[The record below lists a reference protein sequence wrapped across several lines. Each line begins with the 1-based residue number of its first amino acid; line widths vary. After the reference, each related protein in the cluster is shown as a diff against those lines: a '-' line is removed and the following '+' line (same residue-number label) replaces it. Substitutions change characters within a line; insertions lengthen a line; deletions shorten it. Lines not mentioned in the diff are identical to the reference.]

1 MSRKIRF
8 LQGYVRR
15 FPVQVGRDMNVT
27 SFSLN
32 PNDPADVVLLKAVE
46 GKRISPSE
54 ALILYKD
61 GDFLKIQMVA
71 RFLREKVRP
80 HTEASYTMFRV
91 VNYTNYCNVECNF
104 CSFMD
109 EIGNGKGYVLSKEDI
124 LQKMDYA
131 VEEGADQMF
140 LQGGVYPELPF
151 DYYLDVIKTIKAK
164 YPKMHIRAFSP
175 VEVINLETIT
185 GKPLREVLL
194 ILKEAGL
201 DSVPGAGAEILTERM
216 RQIISPKK
224 ASVAEWVRAMETCHE
239 VGLKGSA
246 NIVFGSEET
255 EEEVIEHLQVVR
267 DLQDRTGGFLSF
279 IPWTFQPQTK
289 RFKVRPVPTHEY
301 LKVLGICRIFLD
313 NIQHI
318 ETSVMVLGKGV
329 GQLALYSGADDIS
342 SVVIEEN
349 VLRSFGLKTEKEARK
364 FLSEGGF
371 RPVRRNLNYEEVD
384 SNLEMA

>member
-1 MSRKIRF
+1 MIPS
-8 LQGYVRR
+8 
-15 FPVQVGRDMNVT
+15 
-27 SFSLN
+27 SFSFSAEN
-32 PNDPADVVLLKAVE
+32 PSDQVLIRAIE
-46 GKRISPSE
+46 GKRISPEE
-54 ALILYKD
+54 ALLLYEEA
-61 GDFLKIQMVA
+61 DFLKVQMVA

-80 HTEASYTMFRV
+80 HTQASYTMFRV

-109 EIGNGKGYVLSKEDI
+109 EIGNGKGYI
-124 LQKMDYA
+124 LTLDQILEKMDYA
-131 VEEGADQMF
+131 VEMGADQLF
-140 LQGGVYPELPF
+140 LQGGVFPDIEYQ
-151 DYYLDVIKTIKAK
+151 YYLDVIAGVKQRF
-164 YPKMHIRAFSP
+164 PDMHIRAFSP
-175 VEVINLETIT
+175 VEIINLETIT
-185 GKPLREVLL
+185 KRPLKDVLL
-194 ILKEAGL
+194 ELKSVGL

-224 ASVAEWVRAMETCHE
+224 ASVEEWVRAMETCHE
-239 VGLKGSA
+239 VGLPGSA

-255 EEEVIEHLQVVR
+255 KEEIISHLKVVR

-289 RFKVRPVPTHEY
+289 RFKVRSVPTHEY

-313 NIQHI
+313 NIPHI

-349 VLRSFGLKTEKEARK
+349 VLRSFGLKTEKEAQK
-364 FLSEGGF
+364 FLREGGF
-371 RPVRRNLNYEEVD
+371 EPVRRDLLYQERYEL
-384 SNLEMA
+384 SSF